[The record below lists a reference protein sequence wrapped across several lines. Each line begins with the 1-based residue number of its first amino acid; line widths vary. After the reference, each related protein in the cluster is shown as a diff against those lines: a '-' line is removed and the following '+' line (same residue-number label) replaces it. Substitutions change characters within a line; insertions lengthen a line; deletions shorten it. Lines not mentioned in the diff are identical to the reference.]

1 MKASGRKSGGFS
13 SNADMFAKRGNPWIT
28 ERDRRE
34 GKIYSTT
41 VRGEADLPPDKSIR
55 FNGGVIDYKACR
67 KAVKRVEEGHSSL
80 ALPPENKAK
89 PSARPTYLSLRY
101 GMRRAVNSRLV
112 KV

>member
-1 MKASGRKSGGFS
+1 MK

-67 KAVKRVEEGHSSL
+67 KAVKHVEM
-80 ALPPENKAK
+80 PPEKKAK
-89 PSARPTYLSLRY
+89 LEAARNNLSLRY

>member
-1 MKASGRKSGGFS
+1 MK

-67 KAVKRVEEGHSSL
+67 KAVKRVEIEAPRGR
-80 ALPPENKAK
+80 ALEA
-89 PSARPTYLSLRY
+89 ARNNLSLRY